1 VSAYRRPVGEL
12 LRRHRLAAG
21 LSQEALAE
29 RAGLSRR
36 GVSDIERGLIGAP
49 HLDTLTRLAD
59 ALELT
64 LAERNA
70 LQVSARAQRIP
81 QVAEPSQPL
90 HGAVAIQPALVGRQQ
105 ELALIERHLAGGT
118 VPLLALAGEPGI
130 GKSRLLAETAS
141 RAASQGWRVIA
152 GGCTRRSG
160 QAPYEPIVSAL
171 AREVRWTPPARRRL
185 DLQGCAWLVRLLPE
199 LLETQIA
206 PAPVWSLPSDQERR
220 LMFGAVARFLA
231 NIAGPAGTLLLLDD
245 LQWAASDALS
255 LLESLVR
262 EASEREE
269 SAPLRMMAAY
279 RATEVRLEDPLGL
292 LLADLA
298 RDGLATRRQL
308 DLLRPV
314 EAAALLAELW
324 PEDPRVSS
332 AVREEALRRADGL
345 PFYLVSSAHA
355 FQDVLQS
362 ALADAAGSVGP
373 VPVSVKESVQARVA
387 ALPTAARSL
396 VGIAAVAGRTVSEAL
411 LLGIRPRQEETLEAF
426 DTLLHAGLLAE
437 DGVGTYR
444 FTHDLIREV
453 IEEDLG
459 SHRRRTLHRRIAEE
473 LARATTDM
481 RRGYAAEI
489 AAHYV
494 AAGERVSA
502 LPYAL
507 QAGDQAE
514 AASAHAEAEGHF
526 RTALD
531 LSQDL
536 SDKTQEAIVSEK
548 LGGVFMIQS
557 RQRDALTSLER
568 AASVYLEIGAGEG
581 LLRVSARLARLYD
594 EMGRPG
600 EGLERFAPVA
610 AAAEESGLYTSSPGL
625 ARLYY
630 VLAGLY
636 ARKVRRPDDLVAMKR
651 AEQLARAA
659 HDDTI
664 LAQIL
669 ARRSRTAHIIR
680 DDDDAPDPHDVL
692 PLAERVRDPQV
703 LFEILGTLAGI
714 HLERGELESASV
726 YCQRNLTLAE
736 QIQDFIQIASSFI
749 GIGELDEYRGDW
761 RHARERFE
769 QAASI
774 HAQLTHTGNPF
785 TAVYVPLRLAMLD
798 TYEGRGKQVAAVLE
812 ESAALAQQRNDRPGE
827 AFAIRTL
834 AERDLIEGRARTA
847 YQRLAMLLSKQG
859 IQDWEWLMVLTLP
872 YQAWAE
878 LELGQLERAART
890 SQDCVDRARA
900 RSFKL
905 GLVDAL
911 RAQALINVHCGDH
924 EPARQGLEE
933 ALTLCRAI
941 GYPYSEAKALWVYG
955 QLEANRGDR
964 RTLPSTHRAR
974 DAIPD
979 AEDVMHGRLT
989 TCPSTASY
997 TAMYA
1002 CCHVDSPVTLSALIR
1017 HLTSLAAGRTT

>member
-1 VSAYRRPVGEL
+1 MRTLVAMRVTPLRASRRKEGNGVSAYRRSVGEL
-12 LRRHRLAAG
+12 LRRHRLEAG
-21 LSQEALAE
+21 LSQETLAE

-36 GVSDIERGLIGAP
+36 GVSDIERGLISAP

-64 LAERNA
+64 LAERSA

-81 QVAEPSQPL
+81 QVAEQAQPL
-90 HGAVAIQPALVGRQQ
+90 RVAVTTQPAFVGRQQ

-118 VPLLALAGEPGI
+118 APLLALAGEPGI

-141 RAASQGWRVIA
+141 RAAAQGWRVIA

-171 AREVRWTPPARRRL
+171 AREVRWMPPARRRL
-185 DLQGCAWLVRLLPE
+185 DLQGCGWLVRLLPE
-199 LLETQIA
+199 LLETQITPA
-206 PAPVWSLPSDQERR
+206 PAWSLPPDQERR
-220 LMFGAVARFLA
+220 LMFGAAGRFLG

-262 EASEREE
+262 EISEREG
-269 SAPLRMMAAY
+269 SAPLRVVAAY

-332 AVREEALRRADGL
+332 TVREEALRRADGL

-355 FQDVLQS
+355 FQDVQDG
-362 ALADAAGSVGP
+362 ARIDAAGSVGA

-387 ALPTAARSL
+387 ALPAGARSL

-411 LLGIRPRQEETLEAF
+411 LLGIRPSIEETLEAF
-426 DTLLHAGLLAE
+426 DSLLHAGLLAE
-437 DGVGTYR
+437 DGAGTYR

-473 LARATTDM
+473 LARASTAM

-489 AAHYV
+489 ATHYI
-494 AAGERVSA
+494 AAGERASA

-507 QAGDQAE
+507 LAGDQAE
-514 AASAHAEAEGHF
+514 AVSAHAEAEGHF

-531 LSQDL
+531 LSLDL
-536 SDKTQEAIVSEK
+536 NDKTQEALVSEK
-548 LGGVFMIQS
+548 LGGIFMVQS
-557 RQRDALTSLER
+557 RQHDALATLER
-568 AASVYLEIGAGEG
+568 AASAYLEIGDGDAR
-581 LLRVSARLARLYD
+581 LRVSAQLARLYD
-594 EMGRPG
+594 DMGRPG

-610 AAAEESGLYTSSPGL
+610 AAAEETGLYTSSPGL

-659 HDDTI
+659 HDETI
-664 LAQIL
+664 LAQTL
-669 ARRSRTAHIIR
+669 ARRARTAHIVR

-703 LFEILGTLAGI
+703 LFEILGTLALI
-714 HLERGELESASV
+714 HLERGELERASV

-736 QIQDFIQIASSFI
+736 QIQDFIQIASGFI

-761 RHARERFE
+761 RRARERFE
-769 QAASI
+769 QAARI
-774 HAQLTHTGNPF
+774 HMQLTHTGTPY

-812 ESAALAQQRNDRPGE
+812 ETAALAQQRNDRPGE
-827 AFAIRTL
+827 AYAIKTL
-834 AERDLIEGRARTA
+834 AEYDLIEGRARA
-847 YQRLAMLLSKQG
+847 AHQRLAMLLSKQG

-878 LELGQLERAART
+878 LELGQFERAAQT
-890 SQDCVDRARA
+890 SRDCVDRARA
-900 RSFKL
+900 RSYKL
-905 GLVDAL
+905 CLVDAL
-911 RAQALINVHCGDH
+911 WMQAMIEVRRGNYDDAKQL
-924 EPARQGLEE
+924 LEE
-933 ALTLCRAI
+933 ALALCRAI
-941 GYPYSEAKALWVYG
+941 GYPYAEAKTLWVYG
-955 QLEANRGDR
+955 QLAARSGDPAEAQERYTTALAICR
-964 RTLPSTHRAR
+964 RLGEGLYQKSIKR
-974 DAIPD
+974 DLRR
-979 AEDVMHGRLT
+979 VG
-989 TCPSTASY
+989 C
-997 TAMYA
+997 
-1002 CCHVDSPVTLSALIR
+1002 
-1017 HLTSLAAGRTT
+1017 